1 MVNGYSNITTETE
14 LSELRR
20 RGRGGQ
26 TDLDPMRLEEQAC
39 CISVSFW
46 AVYCE
51 PALRTQVWLAICM
64 MGVAVVPTGMLTSR
78 KAWVW
83 GTETGPFWAICMEN
97 ETESKLFLH
106 AYCYANGSDSSVSV
120 SIS

>member
-14 LSELRR
+14 LSELRT

-26 TDLDPMRLEEQAC
+26 TDLDPMRLEEKAC

-64 MGVAVVPTGMLTSR
+64 MGVAVVPTGMLICR
-78 KAWVW
+78 K
-83 GTETGPFWAICMEN
+83 
-97 ETESKLFLH
+97 
-106 AYCYANGSDSSVSV
+106 SVD
-120 SIS
+120 

>member
-1 MVNGYSNITTETE
+1 MF
-14 LSELRR
+14 
-20 RGRGGQ
+20 GG
-26 TDLDPMRLEEQAC
+26 TGMLHKC
-39 CISVSFW
+39 FIW

-83 GTETGPFWAICMEN
+83 GTETGAFCAICMEN
-97 ETESKLFLH
+97 EAESKLFLH

-120 SIS
+120 SISLLVMTTSLSTNYVWNMAQR